1 MPRRRFLSG
10 VTASLALVSQTA
22 RFSAGSQAGFQL
34 DASGD
39 ILPAPSEA
47 GLWPA
52 YRAALSQWREETRSR
67 LHYDNSLYHRPEF
80 AWSARNYA
88 CGFLMTCDERFY
100 DRRRGR
106 YQVHE
111 LLDQAQRDFGG
122 YDSVVLWHAYPR
134 IGIDS
139 RNQFDFYRDLPGGLK
154 ELRSAIAQFHR
165 RGVRVYL
172 DYNPWDTGT
181 RREPVSD
188 LEAIARLTAEVA
200 ADGIFLDT
208 LKASAGDWRKRLDSA
223 GSGVILEG
231 EDAVPLERIQDHHA
245 SWAQWFQDSYA
256 PGVLRAKWLEPR
268 HMQHQIRRW
277 DRDHT
282 SELHS
287 AWMNGS
293 GMLIWENVFGSQVPW
308 NARDR
313 SILRGMLPIQ
323 RRFTALFTA
332 GFWTPLVPVEQSG
345 IFASLWEKDGVRL
358 WTIVNRTENHRSG
371 DFLRPVPR
379 PGDRCFDLIR
389 GTPAGPAVLSG
400 TMTPR
405 GIGCF
410 VAAKEQDLGG
420 DFKNFLRRQEEAHR
434 DDTVDTTRP
443 RIETRLVSIK
453 PAPRSIVP
461 AGMVEI
467 PPKSIELTTQ
477 MRVRECGFY
486 QSTPPPEIDLGD
498 SYGFRVYSFRRAI
511 TLARFGIDET
521 LVTNAAYAAF
531 LRSGKYKP
539 RHSESFLKHWED
551 GAPPPGKEDHPV
563 VYVDLDD
570 ARAYAHWAGKR
581 LPAEEEWQYAAQG
594 SDGRKYPWGNVLQPG
609 CCNPAASEG
618 TTPVKYFPAGRSPFG
633 CYDMCGNVWEW
644 TESER
649 TDGHTRFCVLRGGSF
664 YQAAGSGWYADGGPR
679 PADFAEKFLLT
690 SGSLDR
696 CASIGFRCVIDL
708 AN

>member
-1 MPRRRFLSG
+1 MPRRRFISG
-10 VTASLALVSQTA
+10 AAALALA
-22 RFSAGSQAGFQL
+22 SQARLFSFESQANFQL

-39 ILPAPSEA
+39 ILPAPA
-47 GLWPA
+47 DAALWPA
-52 YRAALSQWREETRSR
+52 YRAALSRWREQTRSR
-67 LHYDNSLYHRPEF
+67 LHYDDSLYRRPEF
-80 AWSARNYA
+80 AWSASNYA

-106 YQVHE
+106 YQVNE
-111 LLDQAQRDFGG
+111 LLDRAKRDFGG

-134 IGIDS
+134 IGIDD

-154 ELRSAIAQFHR
+154 GLRAAIAQFHR

-181 RREPVSD
+181 RREAVSD
-188 LEAIARLTAEVA
+188 LEATARLTVDVA

-208 LKASAGDWRKRLDSA
+208 LSASAGDWRERLDA
-223 GSGVILEG
+223 ARPGVILEG
-231 EDAVPLERIQDHHA
+231 EDSVPLQRIQDHHA

-277 DRDHT
+277 DHDHT

-293 GMLIWENVFGSQVPW
+293 GMMIWENVFGSQVPW

-313 SILRGMLPIQ
+313 SILRAMLPIQ
-323 RRFTALFTA
+323 RRFTALFH
-332 GFWTPLVPVEQSG
+332 GGWWTPLVAVEQSG

-371 DFLRPVPR
+371 EFLRIAPR
-379 PGDRCFDLIR
+379 PGERYFDLVR
-389 GTPAGPAVLSG
+389 GTIAGPAALSG
-400 TMTPR
+400 TMAPR

-410 VAAKEQDLGG
+410 LAANDKNLGG
-420 DFKNFLRRQEEAHR
+420 DFKNFLRGQEEIHR
-434 DDTVDTTRP
+434 NDTTDTTRP
-443 RIETRLVSIK
+443 KIETKLVTIT
-453 PAPRSIVP
+453 PAPHSAVP

-467 PPKSIELTTQ
+467 PPKSLELSTQ

-498 SYGFRVYSFRRAI
+498 SYAFRLCSFRRSI
-511 TLARFGIDET
+511 TLARFAIDET
-521 LVTNAAYAAF
+521 PVTNAAYAAF
-531 LRSGKYKP
+531 LRASKYKP
-539 RHSESFLKHWED
+539 RHSDNFLKHWST

-570 ARAYAHWAGKR
+570 ARAYASWAGKR
-581 LPAEEEWQYAAQG
+581 LPTEEEWQYAAQG
-594 SDGRKYPWGNVLQPG
+594 GDGRKYPWGNVMRPG
-609 CCNPAASEG
+609 CRNTSTTG
-618 TTPVKYFPAGRSPFG
+618 TTPVKYFPEGRSLFG

-649 TDGHTRFCVLRGGSF
+649 SDGHTRFAVIRGGSY
-664 YQAAGSGWYADGGPR
+664 YQAPGSGWYADGGPR

-690 SGSLDR
+690 SASLDR
-696 CASIGFRCVIDL
+696 CATIGFRCVIDL
-708 AN
+708 ES

>member
-1 MPRRRFLSG
+1 MSRRK
-10 VTASLALVSQTA
+10 
-22 RFSAGSQAGFQL
+22 
-34 DASGD
+34 
-39 ILPAPSEA
+39 
-47 GLWPA
+47 
-52 YRAALSQWREETRSR
+52 SR
-67 LHYDNSLYHRPEF
+67 
-80 AWSARNYA
+80 
-88 CGFLMTCDERFY
+88 
-100 DRRRGR
+100 
-106 YQVHE
+106 
-111 LLDQAQRDFGG
+111 
-122 YDSVVLWHAYPR
+122 
-134 IGIDS
+134 
-139 RNQFDFYRDLPGGLK
+139 
-154 ELRSAIAQFHR
+154 
-165 RGVRVYL
+165 
-172 DYNPWDTGT
+172 
-181 RREPVSD
+181 
-188 LEAIARLTAEVA
+188 
-200 ADGIFLDT
+200 
-208 LKASAGDWRKRLDSA
+208 
-223 GSGVILEG
+223 
-231 EDAVPLERIQDHHA
+231 
-245 SWAQWFQDSYA
+245 
-256 PGVLRAKWLEPR
+256 
-268 HMQHQIRRW
+268 
-277 DRDHT
+277 
-282 SELHS
+282 
-287 AWMNGS
+287 
-293 GMLIWENVFGSQVPW
+293 
-308 NARDR
+308 
-313 SILRGMLPIQ
+313 
-323 RRFTALFTA
+323 
-332 GFWTPLVPVEQSG
+332 
-345 IFASLWEKDGVRL
+345 
-358 WTIVNRTENHRSG
+358 
-371 DFLRPVPR
+371 
-379 PGDRCFDLIR
+379 
-389 GTPAGPAVLSG
+389 
-400 TMTPR
+400 
-405 GIGCF
+405 
-410 VAAKEQDLGG
+410 DLGG

-664 YQAAGSGWYADGGPR
+664 YQAAGSGWCLDGGPR

-690 SGSLDR
+690 FGQPRPLRVDRFSLR
-696 CASIGFRCVIDL
+696 H
-708 AN
+708 